1 MLKQDFERRLRCV
14 FLRFSVRSGF
24 GVPEVC
30 PLSEILML
38 AASIM
43 LCQINKSDTTDGGNV
58 PEQGAV
64 CTQ

>member
-1 MLKQDFERRLRCV
+1 M
-14 FLRFSVRSGF
+14 RSGF

-30 PLSEILML
+30 PLYEILML